1 MQSCG
6 TLLSSAEKKMSL
18 ITGFNKHES
27 RLLTIF
33 GDFIYDKSSRWRYIE
48 LSTSHIWG
56 VCHVAKNVYISHL
69 KISEILLKN
78 ILKPYSEVC
87 GIPGCG

>member
-27 RLLTIF
+27 RLLTILVTLF
-33 GDFIYDKSSRWRYIE
+33 MINHPAGDTLSCPLVIY
-48 LSTSHIWG
+48 G
-56 VCHVAKNVYISHL
+56 VSAM
-69 KISEILLKN
+69 
-78 ILKPYSEVC
+78 
-87 GIPGCG
+87 